1 MKNILS
7 FDRFNEGSAYKA
19 SKNPF
24 GDNTKE
30 DKKDRL
36 RKAVESHIKDK
47 NCKAKLVGDDFEIH
61 CEGEHVGQVMFR
73 NSEITVKKT
82 GDKFGKQF
90 QYNELGK
97 IKSEITTI
105 INDCCK

>member
-1 MKNILS
+1 MKNLLS
-7 FDRFNEGSAYKA
+7 FDTFNEGNAWKA
-19 SKNPF
+19 ANNPY

-36 RKAVESHIKDK
+36 RKAIESHIKDK
-47 NCKAKLVGDDFEIH
+47 NCKAKSVGDDFEIH
-61 CEGEHVGQVMFR
+61 CDGEHIGQVMFR
-73 NSEITVKKT
+73 NSEVTVKKT

-97 IKSEITTI
+97 IKGEITTI
-105 INDCCK
+105 INNCCK

>member
-7 FDRFNEGSAYKA
+7 FDSFNEGNAYKA

-24 GDNTKE
+24 GKNTKE

-36 RKAVESHIKDK
+36 RKSIESHIKDK
-47 NCKAKLVGDDFEIH
+47 KCKAKQVGDDFEIH
-61 CEGEHVGQVMFR
+61 CDGKHIAQVMFR
-73 NSEITVKKT
+73 NSEITVKKI

-90 QYNELGK
+90 KYDELGK
-97 IKSEITTI
+97 IKTEINTI
-105 INDCCK
+105 IKDCCK